1 MKVKAEEN
9 TCIKYQYV
17 VIVTNILT
25 SLFNSHFHLM
35 ILELIMLSHYEQIH
49 IGPEMVWLF
58 FYSS

>member
-9 TCIKYQYV
+9 TCIKKYQYV

-35 ILELIMLSHYEQIH
+35 ILE
-49 IGPEMVWLF
+49 
-58 FYSS
+58 FYVGKCSK